1 VGPTTPPEAVQK
13 FAVIVVF
20 GAHLAKSHDGFPTF
34 TPVLV
39 DLYIG
44 YMRMLC
50 LEAPGHGRKTRFGS
64 LPQRDCT
71 LEDFDSFD

>member
-1 VGPTTPPEAVQK
+1 MM
-13 FAVIVVF
+13 
-20 GAHLAKSHDGFPTF
+20 GFQPTF

-50 LEAPGHGRKTRFGS
+50 LEASGHGRKARFGS